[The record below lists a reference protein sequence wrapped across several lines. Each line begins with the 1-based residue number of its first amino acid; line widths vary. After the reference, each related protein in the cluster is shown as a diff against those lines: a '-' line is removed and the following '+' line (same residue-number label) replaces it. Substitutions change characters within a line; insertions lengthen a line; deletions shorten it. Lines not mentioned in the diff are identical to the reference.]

1 MKEYSL
7 GQLLSEFTLIIPEI
21 QREYVWG
28 SNKSVLESFIS
39 DINGRIKSD
48 HINVGFL
55 YFYTVPDSEHY
66 VIDGQQRLTSLVLLL
81 FVLSCES
88 EDTRIEFR
96 KLLHVEDPMMAFSYN
111 VRPMT
116 EVFLR
121 ELFSHECKTSEDIK
135 KQKWYLT
142 EYDNDPT
149 IKSILEALDLFSLKD
164 LRANI
169 TYADLLQKVYF
180 WYFDVQETSQG
191 EELYITMNSRGQKL
205 TDSEQIK
212 PRLFKKSLSGNEV
225 EEYGKKWDDWEEY
238 FYSHRPQ
245 QGTDDAIHQVDLALN
260 NFIRVVEELE
270 TAKECNELK
279 DDKDLT
285 LQNLE
290 SWFKALERIPSEEQ
304 FQKEIQRLYGT
315 KEDGNFMVL
324 KSLLTASFVGVNS
337 DREFERVRQTMHNRV
352 IRRGKIDHSPLLK
365 FLADYRSFYKKL
377 GNNSLYDFILSNND
391 TGVMDDKDRKKITIL
406 VRQRD
411 ESLEYLFWEA
421 EYHCILKGDISP
433 LLDWVC
439 EQPED
444 FSMDKFKRYYDCFRT
459 LFEPTENALKQD
471 KDKDLD
477 LVRRALLVRRI
488 TDYPRYFDSWT
499 NLCFAYAPK
508 DWKSLFVKNNSEM
521 KAFFDNLLEGGDGEE
536 YKEVMRQMINN
547 YKEDKGDKYS
557 DFVKEPKYCQEKNIQ
572 WWGRGTWDTIYL
584 ITKRTARSNHANL
597 HAYKYYLHLKDKKT
611 EGWQLHFDSSDMT
624 YTYYSQT
631 KDTHRIRISMQWN
644 VGKDHSQKDH
654 SQMEIGCFMDS
665 KNEYPFG
672 ESYLKEAVEP
682 LGYKWNN
689 KDNNNKDNYYY
700 ALLLDIPESDQV
712 AFGIMDEH
720 CEKLMDRLA
729 KFGL

>member
-7 GQLLSEFTLIIPEI
+7 GNLLSEFTLIIPEI

-39 DINGRIKSD
+39 DINGRIESN

-55 YFYTVPDSEHY
+55 YSYTVHGSEHY

-88 EDTRIEFR
+88 EDIRTDFK
-96 KLLHVEDPMMAFSYN
+96 KLLRVEKPTMAFSYN

-116 EVFLR
+116 EFFLR
-121 ELFSHECKTSEDIK
+121 ELFSHECKTSEEIK
-135 KQKWYLT
+135 EQKWYLL

-149 IKSILEALDLFSLKD
+149 IKSVLEALDIFSSKD
-164 LRANI
+164 LQLKI
-169 TYADLLQKVYF
+169 TYADLLHKVYF

-212 PRLFKKSLSGNEV
+212 PRLFKSLSGDEV
-225 EEYGKKWDDWEEY
+225 KEYGKKWDNWEEY

-260 NFIRVVEELE
+260 NFIRVVKELK
-270 TAKECNELK
+270 TADECNELK
-279 DDKDLT
+279 DCEGLT
-285 LQNLE
+285 LPNLE

-337 DREFERVRQTMHNRV
+337 DREFKRVRQTMRNRV
-352 IRRGKIDHSPLLK
+352 IRRGEIKKHTSLLK
-365 FLADYRSFYKKL
+365 FLANYRSFYKES
-377 GNNSLYDFILSNND
+377 GNNSLYEFILSNND
-391 TGVMDDKDRKKITIL
+391 TDVMDDKDRKKITIL
-406 VRQRD
+406 VQQRD
-411 ESLEYLFWEA
+411 ESLEDLFWKA

-444 FSMDKFKRYYDCFRT
+444 FSMDKFKRYYHCFCI
-459 LFEPTENALKQD
+459 LFKSPENALKQ
-471 KDKDLD
+471 DKDLD
-477 LVRRALLVRRI
+477 LVRRALLARRI
-488 TDYPRYFDSWT
+488 KEYPRHFDSWT
-499 NLCFAYAPK
+499 NRCFAYAPK
-508 DWKSLFVKNNSEM
+508 DWRNLFVNSNSEM
-521 KAFFDNLLEGGDGEE
+521 KAFFDELLEGGDCEDK
-536 YKEVMRQMINN
+536 YKEVMQQMINN
-547 YKEDKGDKYS
+547 YKEDKGDLYG
-557 DFVKEPKYCQEKNIQ
+557 DFVKEPKLLEYCQEKNIQ
-572 WWGRGTWDTIYL
+572 WWWDTIYL
-584 ITKRTARSNHANL
+584 ITKRTARSNHANI
-597 HAYKYYLHLKDKKT
+597 HAYKYYLHLKDKGIPN
-611 EGWQLHFDSSDMT
+611 GWQLHFDSSDMT

-644 VGKDHSQKDH
+644 VGKDHSQ
-654 SQMEIGCFMDS
+654 MEMGCFMDS

-672 ESYLKEAVEP
+672 ESYLKKAVEEE

-689 KDNNNKDNYYY
+689 EDNYY

-712 AFGIMDEH
+712 AFDIMDEH
-720 CEKLMDRLA
+720 CEELMDRLA
-729 KFGL
+729 KLGL

>member
-7 GQLLSEFTLIIPEI
+7 SNLLSEFTLIIPEI

-28 SNKSVLESFIS
+28 SNKSVLKSFIS

-48 HINVGFL
+48 QDHNINVGFL
-55 YFYTVPDSEHY
+55 YSYTVHGSEHY

-88 EDTRIEFR
+88 EDTRTDFK
-96 KLLHVEDPMMAFSYN
+96 KLLRVEEPTMAFSYN

-121 ELFSHECKTSEDIK
+121 ELFSHECKTSEEIK
-135 KQKWYLT
+135 EQKWYLA

-149 IKSILEALDLFSLKD
+149 IKSVLGALDLFSSKD
-164 LRANI
+164 LRSNI
-169 TYADLLQKVYF
+169 TYADLLQKVFF
-180 WYFDVQETSQG
+180 WYFDVKETSQG

-212 PRLFKKSLSGNEV
+212 PRLFKSLSGDKV
-225 EEYGKKWDDWEEY
+225 KEYGKEWDNWEEY

-260 NFIRVVEELE
+260 NFIRVVKELE
-270 TAKECNELK
+270 TVEVCKELK
-279 DDKDLT
+279 DCEGRLT
-285 LQNLE
+285 LPILGR
-290 SWFKALERIPSEEQ
+290 WFEALEQIPSEEQ

-337 DREFERVRQTMHNRV
+337 DREFERVRQTMRNRV
-352 IRRGKIDHSPLLK
+352 IRRGEIDPRLLLK
-365 FLADYRSFYKKL
+365 FLANYRSFHKES
-377 GNNSLYDFILSNND
+377 GNNSLYGFILSNND

-406 VRQRD
+406 VQQRD
-411 ESLEYLFWEA
+411 ESLEDLFWKA
-421 EYHCILKGDISP
+421 EDHCILKGDISP

-444 FSMDKFKRYYDCFRT
+444 FSMDKFEQYYHCFCT
-459 LFEPTENALKQD
+459 LFESTEN
-471 KDKDLD
+471 KDLD
-477 LVRRALLVRRI
+477 LVRRALLARRI
-488 TDYPRYFDSWT
+488 NDYPRHFDGWT
-499 NLCFAYAPK
+499 NRCFAYAPK
-508 DWKSLFVKNNSEM
+508 DWKSLFVNNNSEM
-521 KAFFDNLLEGGDGEE
+521 KAFFDELLKGGEGEDK

-547 YKEDKGDKYS
+547 YKEDKGDLYG
-557 DFVKEPKYCQEKNIQ
+557 DFVKEPKLLEYCQEKNIQ
-572 WWGRGTWDTIYL
+572 WWWDTIYL
-584 ITKRTARSNHANL
+584 ITKRTARSNHANI
-597 HAYKYYLHLKDKKT
+597 HAYKYYLHLKDKGIPN
-611 EGWQLHFDSSDMT
+611 GWQLHFDSSDMT

-644 VGKDHSQKDH
+644 VGKDHSQ
-654 SQMEIGCFMDS
+654 MEIGCFMDS

-672 ESYLKEAVEP
+672 ESYLKEAVET
-682 LGYKWNN
+682 LDDYKWNN
-689 KDNNNKDNYYY
+689 EDNYY
-700 ALLLDIPESDQV
+700 ALLLDIQEPDQV
-712 AFGIMDEH
+712 AFGVMDKH
-720 CEKLMDRLA
+720 CKDLMDSLA
-729 KFGL
+729 KSGL

>member
-7 GQLLSEFTLIIPEI
+7 SNLLSEFTLIIPEI

-28 SNKSVLESFIS
+28 SNKSVLEPFIS
-39 DINGRIKSD
+39 DINGD

-55 YFYTVPDSEHY
+55 YSYTVYGSEHY

-88 EDTRIEFR
+88 EDTRIEFK
-96 KLLHVEDPMMAFSYN
+96 KLLRVEEPTMAFSYN

-121 ELFSHECKTSEDIK
+121 ELFSHECKTSEEIK
-135 KQKWYLT
+135 EQKWYLS

-149 IKSILEALDLFSLKD
+149 IKSVLGALDLFSSKD
-164 LRANI
+164 LRSNI
-169 TYADLLQKVYF
+169 TYADLRKKVYF

-212 PRLFKKSLSGNEV
+212 PRLFKSLSGDEV
-225 EEYGKKWDDWEEY
+225 KEYGKKWDNWEEY

-245 QGTDDAIHQVDLALN
+245 QGTDDAIRQVDLALN
-260 NFIRVVEELE
+260 NFIRVVKELE
-270 TAKECNELK
+270 TADECNELK
-279 DDKDLT
+279 DCEDLK
-285 LQNLE
+285 LPILKR
-290 SWFKALERIPSEEQ
+290 WFEALEQIPSEEQ

-337 DREFERVRQTMHNRV
+337 YREFERVRQTMRNRV
-352 IRRGKIDHSPLLK
+352 IRRGEIKKQHTSLLK
-365 FLADYRSFYKKL
+365 FLANYRSFHKES

-391 TGVMDDKDRKKITIL
+391 TGVMDDKERKKITIL

-411 ESLEYLFWEA
+411 ESLEDLFWKA
-421 EYHCILKGDISP
+421 EDHCILKGDISP

-459 LFEPTENALKQD
+459 LFKSAENDLKQD

-477 LVRRALLVRRI
+477 LVRRALLARRI
-488 TDYPRYFDSWT
+488 NDYPRHFDGWT
-499 NLCFAYAPK
+499 NRCFAYAPK
-508 DWKSLFVKNNSEM
+508 DWRKLFVNNNSEM
-521 KAFFDNLLEGGDGEE
+521 KTFFDELLKGGEDEDK
-536 YKEVMRQMINN
+536 YKEVMRQIINN
-547 YKEDKGDKYS
+547 YKEDKGDLYG
-557 DFVKEPKYCQEKNIQ
+557 DFVKEPKLLEYCQEKNIQ
-572 WWGRGTWDTIYL
+572 WWWDTIYL
-584 ITKRTARSNHANL
+584 ITKRTARSNHANI
-597 HAYKYYLHLKDKKT
+597 HTYKYYLHLKDKGNPN
-611 EGWQLHFDSSDMT
+611 GWQLHFDSSDMT

-644 VGKDHSQKDH
+644 VGKDHSQ
-654 SQMEIGCFMDS
+654 MEIGCFMDS
-665 KNEYPFG
+665 NNEYPFG

-689 KDNNNKDNYYY
+689 KDNYYY
-700 ALLLDIPESDQV
+700 ALLLGILESDQV
-712 AFGIMDEH
+712 AFGVMDER
-720 CEKLMDRLA
+720 CEELMLRLA
-729 KFGL
+729 ELGL

>member
-7 GQLLSEFTLIIPEI
+7 GNLLSEFTLIIPEI

-39 DINGRIKSD
+39 DINKRIITSD

-55 YFYTVPDSEHY
+55 YSYTVHGSEHY
-66 VIDGQQRLTSLVLLL
+66 VIDGQQRLTSLILLL

-88 EDTRIEFR
+88 EDTRTDFQD
-96 KLLHVEDPMMAFSYN
+96 LLHVKNPTMAFSYN

-121 ELFSHECKTSEDIK
+121 ELFSHECKTSVEIK
-135 KQKWYLT
+135 EQKWYLA

-149 IKSILEALDLFSLKD
+149 IKSILEALDLFSLKN

-212 PRLFKKSLSGNEV
+212 PRLFKKSLSGDEV
-225 EEYGKKWDDWEEY
+225 EEYGKKWDNWEEY

-260 NFIRVVEELE
+260 NFIRVVKELE
-270 TAKECNELK
+270 TAEVCKDLK
-279 DDKDLT
+279 DCEGLT
-285 LQNLE
+285 LPILE
-290 SWFKALERIPSEEQ
+290 SWFKALEQIPSEEQ

-337 DREFERVRQTMHNRV
+337 YREFERVRQTMRNRV
-352 IRRGKIDHSPLLK
+352 IRRDKIDPSPLLK
-365 FLADYRSFYKKL
+365 FLKDYRSFHKES

-391 TGVMDDKDRKKITIL
+391 TNVMDDKDRKKITIL
-406 VRQRD
+406 VQQRD
-411 ESLEYLFWEA
+411 ESLEDLFWKA
-421 EYHCILKGDISP
+421 EQHCILKGDISP

-444 FSMDKFKRYYDCFRT
+444 FSIEKFKQYYDCFRT
-459 LFEPTENALKQD
+459 LFKSTENDLKQD

-477 LVRRALLVRRI
+477 LVRRALLAQRI
-488 TDYPRYFDSWT
+488 NEYPRHFDSWT
-499 NLCFAYAPK
+499 NRCFAYKPE
-508 DWKSLFVKNNSEM
+508 DWKSLFVNNNSEM
-521 KAFFDNLLEGGDGEE
+521 KTFFDELLEGGDGKDK
-536 YKEVMRQMINN
+536 YKDVMRQMI
-547 YKEDKGDKYS
+547 KEYEKAEGDKYS
-557 DFVKEPKYCQEKNIQ
+557 DFVKEPKLLEYCGHKNIQ
-572 WWGRGTWDTIYL
+572 EWWNTIYL
-584 ITKRTARSNHANL
+584 ISSERWSSNHANI

-644 VGKDHSQKDH
+644 VGKDHSQ
-654 SQMEIGCFMDS
+654 MEIGCFMDS
-665 KNEYPFG
+665 KNEYPLG
-672 ESYLKEAVEP
+672 ESYLKKAVET
-682 LGYKWNN
+682 LEYKWNN
-689 KDNNNKDNYYY
+689 EDNYY

-712 AFGIMDEH
+712 AFGVMDEH
-720 CEKLMDRLA
+720 CEELMDSLA

>member
-1 MKEYSL
+1 MEEYSL
-7 GQLLSEFTLIIPEI
+7 GKLLSEFTLIIPEI

-28 SNKSVLESFIS
+28 SNKSVLKSFIS
-39 DINGRIKSD
+39 DINRRIESD

-55 YFYTVPDSEHY
+55 YSYTVHGSEHY

-88 EDTRIEFR
+88 EDARTDFQNW
-96 KLLHVEDPMMAFSYN
+96 LHVKNPTMAFSYN

-149 IKSILEALDLFSLKD
+149 IKSILEALGLFSLKD

-169 TYADLLQKVYF
+169 TYADLRQKVYF

-212 PRLFKKSLSGNEV
+212 PRLFKSLSGNEV
-225 EEYGKKWDDWEEY
+225 EEYGKKWDNWEEY

-245 QGTDDAIHQVDLALN
+245 QGTNDAIHQVDLALN
-260 NFIRVVEELE
+260 NFIRVVKELE
-270 TAKECNELK
+270 TAEVCKELK
-279 DDKDLT
+279 DCEGRLKLPI
-285 LQNLE
+285 LE
-290 SWFKALERIPSEEQ
+290 SWFEALERIPSEEQ

-337 DREFERVRQTMHNRV
+337 DREFERVRQTMRNGV
-352 IRRGKIDHSPLLK
+352 VRRGKIDHSSLLK
-365 FLADYRSFYKKL
+365 FLANYRFFYKKS

-391 TGVMDDKDRKKITIL
+391 TNVMDDKDRKKITIL

-411 ESLEYLFWEA
+411 ESLEDLFWEA
-421 EYHCILKGDISP
+421 EHHCILKGDISP

-459 LFEPTENALKQD
+459 LFKSTENALKQ
-471 KDKDLD
+471 DKDLD
-477 LVRRALLVRRI
+477 LVRRALLARRI
-488 TDYPRYFDSWT
+488 NDYPRYFDGWT

-508 DWKSLFVKNNSEM
+508 DWRNLFVNNNSEM
-521 KAFFDNLLEGGDGEE
+521 KAFFDELLEGGDGEDK
-536 YKEVMRQMINN
+536 YKEVMDKMIEE
-547 YKEDKGDKYS
+547 YKETERDLYG
-557 DFVKEPKYCQEKNIQ
+557 DFVREPKLLKYCQEKNIQ
-572 WWGRGTWDTIYL
+572 WWGKGTWDTIYL

-624 YTYYSQT
+624 YTYYCQT

-644 VGKDHSQKDH
+644 VGKDHSQ
-654 SQMEIGCFMDS
+654 MEIGCFMDS
-665 KNEYPFG
+665 KNEYQFG

-682 LGYKWNN
+682 LDYKW
-689 KDNNNKDNYYY
+689 NNKDNYYY

-720 CEKLMDRLA
+720 CKKLMDSLA

>member
-7 GQLLSEFTLIIPEI
+7 SNLLSEFTLIIPEI

-39 DINGRIKSD
+39 DINGRIESD

-55 YFYTVPDSEHY
+55 YSYTVHGSEHY

-88 EDTRIEFR
+88 KDTRIKFR

-121 ELFSHECKTSEDIK
+121 ELFSHECKTSEDVK
-135 KQKWYLT
+135 KQKWYLA

-149 IKSILEALDLFSLKD
+149 IKSVLGALDLFSSKD
-164 LRANI
+164 LRSNI

-212 PRLFKKSLSGNEV
+212 PRLFKKSLSGDEV
-225 EEYGKKWDDWEEY
+225 EEYGKKWDNWEEY

-260 NFIRVVEELE
+260 NFIRVVKELE

-279 DDKDLT
+279 DCEGLT
-285 LQNLE
+285 LPILE
-290 SWFKALERIPSEEQ
+290 SWFKALEQIPSEEQ

-337 DREFERVRQTMHNRV
+337 DREFERVCQTMRNRV
-352 IRRGKIDHSPLLK
+352 VRRGKIDHSPLLK
-365 FLADYRSFYKKL
+365 FLADYRSFYKES

-391 TGVMDDKDRKKITIL
+391 TDVMDDKDRKKITIL

-411 ESLEYLFWEA
+411 ESLEDLFWKA
-421 EYHCILKGDISP
+421 EYHCTLKGDISP

-459 LFEPTENALKQD
+459 LFKSPENDLKQD
-471 KDKDLD
+471 KNLD
-477 LVRRALLVRRI
+477 LVRRALLARRI
-488 TDYPRYFDSWT
+488 NDYPRYFDSWT
-499 NLCFAYAPK
+499 NRCFAYAPK

-521 KAFFDNLLEGGDGEE
+521 KAFFDELLEGGDCEDK

-547 YKEDKGDKYS
+547 YKEDKGDLYV
-557 DFVKEPKYCQEKNIQ
+557 DFVKEPKLLEYCGHKNIQ
-572 WWGRGTWDTIYL
+572 EWWNTIYL
-584 ITKRTARSNHANL
+584 ISSERWSSNHANI

-644 VGKDHSQKDH
+644 VGKDHSQ
-654 SQMEIGCFMDS
+654 MEIGCFMDS

-672 ESYLKEAVEP
+672 ESYLKEAVEEP

-689 KDNNNKDNYYY
+689 EDNYY

>member
-7 GQLLSEFTLIIPEI
+7 SQLLSKFTLIIPEI

-39 DINGRIKSD
+39 DINRRIESN

-55 YFYTVPDSEHY
+55 YSYTVHGSEHY

-88 EDTRIEFR
+88 EDTRTNFQN
-96 KLLHVEDPMMAFSYN
+96 LLRVEKPTMAFSYN

-121 ELFSHECKTSEDIK
+121 ELFSHECKTSDEIK
-135 KQKWYLT
+135 EQKWYLS

-149 IKSILEALDLFSLKD
+149 IKSVLGALDLFSSKD
-164 LRANI
+164 LRSNI
-169 TYADLLQKVYF
+169 TYDDLLRKVFF
-180 WYFDVQETSQG
+180 WYFAVKETSQG

-212 PRLFKKSLSGNEV
+212 PRLFKSLSGDKV
-225 EEYGKKWDDWEEY
+225 KEYGKEWDDWEEY
-238 FYSHRPQ
+238 FYSNRPQ

-260 NFIRVVEELE
+260 NFIRVVKELE
-270 TAKECNELK
+270 TADECNELK
-279 DDKDLT
+279 DCKGLT
-285 LQNLE
+285 LPILKR
-290 SWFKALERIPSEEQ
+290 WFEALEQIPSEEQ

-315 KEDGNFMVL
+315 KEDRNFMVL
-324 KSLLTASFVGVNS
+324 KSLLVASFVGVNS
-337 DREFERVRQTMHNRV
+337 NREFERVRQTMRNRV
-352 IRRGKIDHSPLLK
+352 IRRGEIKKHTSLLK
-365 FLADYRSFYKKL
+365 FLDDYRSFHKES
-377 GNNSLYDFILSNND
+377 GNNSLYEFILSNND
-391 TGVMDDKDRKKITIL
+391 TDVMDDKDRKKITIL

-411 ESLEYLFWEA
+411 ESLENLFWEA
-421 EYHCILKGDISP
+421 EDHCILKGDISP

-444 FSMDKFKRYYDCFRT
+444 FSIEKFEQYYHCFCT
-459 LFEPTENALKQD
+459 LFESTENALKQD

-477 LVRRALLVRRI
+477 LVRRALLARRI
-488 TDYPRYFDSWT
+488 NDYPRHFDGWT
-499 NLCFAYAPK
+499 NKCFAYAPK
-508 DWKSLFVKNNSEM
+508 DWRNLFVKNNPEM
-521 KAFFDNLLEGGDGEE
+521 KAFFDKLLEGGEGEE
-536 YKEVMRQMINN
+536 KYKEVMQQMIKE
-547 YKEDKGDKYS
+547 YKEAVGDLYG
-557 DFVKEPKYCQEKNIQ
+557 DFVKEPKLLEYCQEKNIQ
-572 WWGRGTWDTIYL
+572 WWWDTIYL

-611 EGWQLHFDSSDMT
+611 EGWQLYFDSSDMT

-644 VGKDHSQKDH
+644 VGKDHSQ
-654 SQMEIGCFMDS
+654 MEIGCFMDS

-682 LGYKWNN
+682 LLDYKWNN
-689 KDNNNKDNYYY
+689 EGNYY
-700 ALLLDIPESDQV
+700 ALLLDMQESDQV
-712 AFGIMDEH
+712 AFGKMDEH
-720 CEKLMDRLA
+720 CKKLMDSLA
-729 KFGL
+729 KLGL

>member
-7 GQLLSEFTLIIPEI
+7 SHLLSEFTLIIPEI

-28 SNKSVLESFIS
+28 SNKSVLKSFIS

-55 YFYTVPDSEHY
+55 YSYIVHGSEHY

-88 EDTRIEFR
+88 EDTRTDFQN
-96 KLLHVEDPMMAFSYN
+96 LLHVKNPTMAFSYN

-169 TYADLLQKVYF
+169 TYADLRQKVYF

-212 PRLFKKSLSGNEV
+212 PRLFKSLSGNEV

-245 QGTDDAIHQVDLALN
+245 QGTDAIRQVDLALN

-270 TAKECNELK
+270 TAEVCKELK
-279 DDKDLT
+279 DCEGRLKLPI
-285 LQNLE
+285 LE
-290 SWFKALERIPSEEQ
+290 SWFEALERIPSEEQ

-337 DREFERVRQTMHNRV
+337 DREFERVRQTMRNRV
-352 IRRGKIDHSPLLK
+352 VRRGKIDHSPLLK
-365 FLADYRSFYKKL
+365 FLADYRSFYKKSW
-377 GNNSLYDFILSNND
+377 NNSLYDFILSNND
-391 TGVMDDKDRKKITIL
+391 TNVMDDKDRKKITIL

-411 ESLEYLFWEA
+411 ESLEDLFWEA
-421 EYHCILKGDISP
+421 EHHCILKGDISP

-439 EQPED
+439 KQSED
-444 FSMDKFKRYYDCFRT
+444 FSIEKFERYYHCFCT
-459 LFEPTENALKQD
+459 LFKSTENTLKQD
-471 KDKDLD
+471 KELD
-477 LVRRALLVRRI
+477 LVRRALLARKI
-488 TDYPRYFDSWT
+488 KNYPWYFDGWT

-508 DWKSLFVKNNSEM
+508 DWRNLFVNNNSEM
-521 KAFFDNLLEGGDGEE
+521 KAFFDELLEGGDGEDK
-536 YKEVMRQMINN
+536 YKEVMDKMIEN
-547 YKEDKGDKYS
+547 YNEEENGDWYS
-557 DFVKEPKYCQEKNIQ
+557 DFVKEPKLLKYCQEKNIQ
-572 WWGRGTWDTIYL
+572 WWWDTIYL
-584 ITKRTARSNHANL
+584 ITKRTAKSYHANL
-597 HAYKYYLHLKDKKT
+597 HAYKYYLHLKDKKN

-644 VGKDHSQKDH
+644 VGKDHSQ
-654 SQMEIGCFMDS
+654 MEIGCFMDS
-665 KNEYPFG
+665 KNEYQFG
-672 ESYLKEAVEP
+672 ESYLQEAVEP
-682 LGYKWNN
+682 LDYKW
-689 KDNNNKDNYYY
+689 NNKDNYYY

-720 CEKLMDRLA
+720 CEKLMDSLA